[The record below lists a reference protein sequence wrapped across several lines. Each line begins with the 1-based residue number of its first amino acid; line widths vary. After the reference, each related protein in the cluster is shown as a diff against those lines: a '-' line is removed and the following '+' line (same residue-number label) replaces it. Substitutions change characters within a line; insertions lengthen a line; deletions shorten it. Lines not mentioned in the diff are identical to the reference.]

1 VVISMDTLLDFTL
14 KQLEGKDA
22 AALLT
27 PVSPGAQPTF
37 DLNAAMQLLKPRNA
51 NTFPDLSF
59 NDPTLLL
66 LVSNNV
72 FTAKILII
80 LNFRIHC

>member
-1 VVISMDTLLDFTL
+1 MDTLLDFTL
-14 KQLEGKDA
+14 KQLDPKDA

-27 PVSPGAQPTF
+27 PTQQNF
-37 DLNAAMQLLKPRNA
+37 DLNAAMQLLKPRSG

-66 LVSNNV
+66 LVSYLER
-72 FTAKILII
+72 T
-80 LNFRIHC
+80 LNSLLFRTPC